1 MTNILNINKIDT
13 KAYWDDAVMEAF
25 NLDSNLVSLE
35 KLTTKLK
42 KDNILIKGNYIRIN
56 DDIKKLLLK
65 SPSWKNRSKVR
76 VNIFISY
83 LLSHFSVSNNVPSC
97 YYCSYKKDFNEIPV
111 NDFNK
116 ILNKFEV

>member
-13 KAYWDDAVMEAF
+13 KAYWDDAVIEAF
-25 NLDSNLVSLE
+25 DLDSNVVSLE
-35 KLTTKLK
+35 KLHKKLK
-42 KDNILIKGNYIRIN
+42 KDNILIKGNYIKIN

-65 SPSWKNRSKVR
+65 SPSWKTKSKVR

-83 LLSHFSVSNNVPSC
+83 LLSHFSVSNNVPNC
-97 YYCSYKKDFNEIPV
+97 YYCSYKKDFNEIPI